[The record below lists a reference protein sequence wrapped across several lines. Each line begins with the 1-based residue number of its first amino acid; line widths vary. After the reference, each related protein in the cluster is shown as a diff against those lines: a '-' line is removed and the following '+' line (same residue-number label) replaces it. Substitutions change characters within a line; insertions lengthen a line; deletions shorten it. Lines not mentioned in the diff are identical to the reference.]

1 MPRHRPW
8 AALPALALS
17 GAMVLV
23 ACSGDEGS
31 AEELCAAVRDDPTLT
46 STFTGFDP
54 TDTDHALEQL
64 RAARVSLG
72 ELRDAAPAEVR
83 DDLTV
88 EIDYVQALLEGIE
101 GLDGRDSAET
111 VAVVQ
116 QITSE
121 HPDVDDA
128 AASLA
133 AFAAESCG
141 SAG

>member
-17 GAMVLV
+17 GAMVLG

-31 AEELCAAVRDDPTLT
+31 AEELCAA
-46 STFTGFDP
+46 
-54 TDTDHALEQL
+54 
-64 RAARVSLG
+64 
-72 ELRDAAPAEVR
+72 VR